1 MNGLELTNE
10 EIVTR
15 ILSENQ
21 ILRAKKEIKRNMQK
35 ADFNLGS
42 YLEKIKNAPSKYGAK
57 YVFVK

>member
-15 ILSENQ
+15 ILSENE
-21 ILRAKKEIKRNMQK
+21 ILRAQKESFRPRYKSNF
-35 ADFNLGS
+35 DLGS
-42 YLEKIKNAPSKYGAK
+42 YLEKIKHTPSRFGAK